1 MSNNEKLASKLGE
14 IVGEANVIE
23 DPEKLKALAVEGVIP
38 KVLVSPGTIDETSK
52 VVAYACAEK
61 LAVIPIGNGTKMGLG
76 GIPKQADIL
85 LSTRRLNRY
94 TDYDIANLTLGV
106 ECGVTLAEA
115 QAKLA
120 GEGKGYFLALD
131 PPHTQNA
138 TLGGIVATNDS
149 GSKRFIYGTSRDI
162 ILGIK
167 AVFPNGDI
175 VVAGGKAVKN
185 VAGYDMTKLLIGSM
199 GALGIICEI
208 TFRITPRPDAE
219 ATLLVSFNG
228 LKEAAGY
235 LRTILHS
242 KYYPASLE
250 LMNAKMAGSF
260 AATAALKG
268 KYVAAIALE
277 GIEEAVARQNADLGE
292 MGRRE
297 GASEVVTLKA
307 DAHRDFWIAYR
318 DFTGELAGTHPN
330 LISLKANFALS
341 RVAEMVGAFEEGA
354 VREAGLDCALSCR
367 AGNGIL
373 FASLPL
379 GDDPG
384 AKTAAVVGLIDGLTA
399 LSVRNGG
406 NLIVERAPGMIKE
419 KVNVWGRTRSDVVV
433 VRRLKAKLDPS
444 GILNPGRYVGGV

>member
-1 MSNNEKLASKLGE
+1 MSNNDKLALKLRE
-14 IVGEANVIE
+14 IVGKANVIH
-23 DPEKLKALAVEGVIP
+23 DPVKLKALAVEGVIP
-38 KVLVSPGTIDETSK
+38 RILVSPGTIDETSK
-52 VVAYACAEK
+52 VVAYAYSEK

-76 GIPKQADIL
+76 GIPKQVDIL

-131 PPHTQNA
+131 PPHTQSA

-149 GSKRFIYGTSRDI
+149 GSKRFIYGTSRDF

-167 AVFPNGDI
+167 VVLPNGDI

-185 VAGYDMTKLLIGSM
+185 VAGYDMTKMLIGSM
-199 GALGIICEI
+199 GALGIICGI
-208 TFRITPRPDAE
+208 TFRIIPRPDAE
-219 ATLLVSFNG
+219 ATLLVPFNG
-228 LKEAAGY
+228 LKEAAGF
-235 LRTILHS
+235 LRKILHS

-250 LMNAKMAGSF
+250 LMNALMASSF
-260 AATAALKG
+260 GATATLRG

-277 GIEEAVARQNADLGE
+277 GIEEAVTRQNADLGE
-292 MGRRE
+292 MGRQE

-307 DAHRDFWIAYR
+307 DAHRGFWVAYR
-318 DFTGELAGTHPN
+318 DFTGEMAKTHPN
-330 LISLKANFALS
+330 LVLLKANFALS
-341 RVAEMVGAFEEGA
+341 KVAEMVGAFEGA
-354 VREAGLDCALSCR
+354 FQEAGMDCPLSCR
-367 AGNGIL
+367 AGNGML
-373 FASLPL
+373 FAALPL

-384 AKTAAVVGLIDGLTA
+384 VRMAAVVGMIEKLTV
-399 LSVRNGG
+399 LSVKNGG
-406 NLIVERAPGMIKE
+406 NLIVERSPRMIKE
-419 KVNVWGRTRSDVVV
+419 KVNVWGQTRSDVVV

>member
-1 MSNNEKLASKLGE
+1 MSNNDKLASKLRE

-23 DPEKLKALAVEGVIP
+23 DTEKLKALAVEGLIP

-52 VVAYACAEK
+52 VVAYAYAEK

-94 TDYDIANLTLGV
+94 TDYDIANLTVGV

-131 PPHTQNA
+131 PPHTQYA

-149 GSKRFIYGTSRDI
+149 GPKRFIYGTSRDF

-185 VAGYDMTKLLIGSM
+185 VAGYDMTKMLIGSM
-199 GALGIICEI
+199 GALGIICGI
-208 TFRITPRPDAE
+208 TFRIIPRLDAE
-219 ATLLVSFNG
+219 ATLLVPFNG
-228 LKEAAGY
+228 LKEAAGF
-235 LRTILHS
+235 LHKILHS

-250 LMNAKMAGSF
+250 LINAKMAASF
-260 AATAALKG
+260 GATAALKG

-292 MGRRE
+292 MGRQE
-297 GASEVVTLKA
+297 GASEVVTLKG

-318 DFTGELAGTHPN
+318 DFTGELAKTHPN

-341 RVAEMVGAFEEGA
+341 KVAEMVGAFEGA
-354 VREAGLDCALSCR
+354 VREAGLDCALCCR

-373 FASLPL
+373 FAALPL
-379 GDDPG
+379 GDDLG
-384 AKTAAVVGLIDGLTA
+384 AKTAAVVGLIGNLTA
-399 LSVRNGG
+399 EAVKNEG
-406 NLIVERAPGMIKE
+406 NLIVERAPRTIKE
-419 KVNVWGRTRSDVVV
+419 KVNVWGQTRSDVVV
-433 VRRLKAKLDPS
+433 VRRLKEKLDPS

>member
-1 MSNNEKLASKLGE
+1 MSNHDKLASKLRE

-23 DPEKLKALAVEGVIP
+23 NPDNLKALAVEGVTP
-38 KVLVSPGTIDETSK
+38 KVLVSPGTMEETSQ
-52 VVAYACAEK
+52 VVVYACAEK
-61 LAVIPIGNGTKMGLG
+61 LAVIPTGNGTKMALG

-94 TDYDIANLTLGV
+94 MDYDIANLTLGV

-131 PPHTQNA
+131 PPNTQNA

-149 GSKRFIYGTSRDI
+149 GPKRFIYGTSRDI

-175 VVAGGKAVKN
+175 VVSGGKAVKN
-185 VAGYDMTKLLIGSM
+185 VAGYDMTKMLIGSM
-199 GALGIICEI
+199 GALGIICGI

-219 ATLLVSFNG
+219 ATLLLPFNG

-235 LRTILHS
+235 LRKILHS
-242 KYYPASLE
+242 KYYPAALE

-260 AATAALKG
+260 GATAALKG

-292 MGRRE
+292 MGRQE
-297 GASEVVTLKA
+297 GATDVVTLKA
-307 DAHRDFWIAYR
+307 DAHREFWTAYR
-318 DFTGELAGTHPN
+318 DFAGELAKIHPN
-330 LISLKANFALS
+330 LISLKANFSLS
-341 RVAEMVGAFEEGA
+341 RVTEMVSAFEGA
-354 VREAGLDCALSCR
+354 IQEAGLESALACR

-373 FASLPL
+373 FATLPL

-384 AKTAAVVGLIDGLTA
+384 AKTAAAVGLIGKLTA
-399 LSVRNGG
+399 ESVRNEG
-406 NLIVERAPGMIKE
+406 NLIVERAPKTIKE
-419 KVNVWGRTRSDVVV
+419 KVSVWGQTRSDVVV
-433 VRRLKAKLDPS
+433 VRRLKEKLDPS

>member
-1 MSNNEKLASKLGE
+1 MSNNDKWASKLRE

-23 DPEKLKALAVEGVIP
+23 DPEKLMALAVEGVIP

-61 LAVIPIGNGTKMGLG
+61 LAVIPIGNGTKMALG
-76 GIPKQADIL
+76 GIPKKVEIL
-85 LSTRRLNRY
+85 LSTLRLNHY

-149 GSKRFIYGTSRDI
+149 GPKRFLYGAARDI

-175 VVAGGKAVKN
+175 VVTGGKAVKN
-185 VAGYDMTKLLIGSM
+185 VAGYDMTKMMIGSM
-199 GALGIICEI
+199 GALGIVCEI
-208 TFRITPRPDAE
+208 TFRINPRPDVE
-219 ATLLVSFNG
+219 ATLLLPFNG
-228 LKEAAGY
+228 LSQAAGF
-235 LRTILHS
+235 LRKILHS

-250 LMNAKMAGSF
+250 LMNAKMAAHFG
-260 AATAALKG
+260 ATAGLKG
-268 KYVAAIALE
+268 QYIAAIALE
-277 GIEEAVARQNADLGE
+277 GIEEAVARQNADLSE
-292 MGRRE
+292 MGRQE
-297 GASEVVTLKA
+297 GATGVTVLNG
-307 DAHRDFWIAYR
+307 DAHRDFWITYR
-318 DFTGELAGTHPN
+318 DLAEKLAKTYSN
-330 LISLKANFALS
+330 LICLKANFALS
-341 RVAEMVGAFEEGA
+341 KVTEMVGAFEGA
-354 VREAGLDCALSCR
+354 FQEAGLEGTLACH

-373 FASLPL
+373 FAMLPV
-379 GDDPG
+379 GDDLG
-384 AKTAAVVGLIDGLTA
+384 AKTAAVVALIGKLTA
-399 LSVRNGG
+399 ESVKNEG
-406 NLIVERAPGMIKE
+406 NLIVERAPQTIKE
-419 KVNVWGRTRSDVVV
+419 KVNVWGQTRSDVVV
-433 VRRLKAKLDPS
+433 VRRLKEKLDPA

>member
-1 MSNNEKLASKLGE
+1 MSNNDKLASKLRE

-23 DPEKLKALAVEGVIP
+23 DPEKLKALAVEGVTP
-38 KVLVSPGTIDETSK
+38 KVLVFPGTIDETSK
-52 VVAYACAEK
+52 VVAYAYAEK
-61 LAVIPIGNGTKMGLG
+61 LAVIPIGNGTKMALG
-76 GIPKQADIL
+76 GIPKWADIL

-106 ECGVTLAEA
+106 ECGVTLSEA

-131 PPHTQNA
+131 PSHTQNA

-149 GSKRFIYGTSRDI
+149 GPKRFIYGTSRDI

-175 VVAGGKAVKN
+175 VIAGGKAVKN
-185 VAGYDMTKLLIGSM
+185 VAGYDMTKMLIGSM
-199 GALGIICEI
+199 GALGIICGI

-219 ATLLVSFNG
+219 ATLLVPFSG
-228 LKEAAGY
+228 LKEAAGF
-235 LRTILHS
+235 LRKILHS

-260 AATAALKG
+260 GATAALKG
-268 KYVAAIALE
+268 KFMAAIALE

-292 MGRRE
+292 MGRQE

-318 DFTGELAGTHPN
+318 DFTGELAKTHPN

-341 RVAEMVGAFEEGA
+341 KVMEMVGAFEGA
-354 VREAGLDCALSCR
+354 VREAGLDCALACR

-373 FASLPL
+373 FAALPL
-379 GDDPG
+379 GDDLG
-384 AKTAAVVGLIDGLTA
+384 AKTAAVVGLIGRLTA
-399 LSVRNGG
+399 EAVKNEG
-406 NLIVERAPGMIKE
+406 NLIVERAPRTIKE
-419 KVNVWGRTRSDVVV
+419 KVNVWGQTRSDVVV

>member
-1 MSNNEKLASKLGE
+1 MSDNDKLTSPLRE
-14 IVGEANVIE
+14 IVGRANVIE
-23 DPEKLKALAVEGVIP
+23 DPETLKAFAVEGVTP
-38 KVLVSPGTIDETSK
+38 RVLVSPGTIDETSK
-52 VVAYACAEK
+52 VIAHASSAG
-61 LAVIPIGNGTKMGLG
+61 LAVIPVGNGTKMTLG
-76 GIPKQADIL
+76 SIPKRVDIL

-94 TDYDIANLTLGV
+94 ADYDIANLTVGV
-106 ECGVTLAEA
+106 ECGVTLAEL
-115 QAKLA
+115 QMKLA
-120 GEGKGYFLALD
+120 GEGKGYFLPLD

-149 GSKRFIYGTSRDI
+149 GPKRFIYGTSRDI

-175 VVAGGKAVKN
+175 VVSGGKAVKN
-185 VAGYDMTKLLIGSM
+185 VAGYDMTKMLVGSL
-199 GALGIICEI
+199 GALGVICEI
-208 TFRITPRPDAE
+208 TFRITPRPDDE
-219 ATLLVSFNG
+219 ATLLLPFNG

-235 LRTILHS
+235 LRKILHS

-250 LMNAKMAGSF
+250 LINTRMAGHF

-268 KYVAAIALE
+268 QYVAAIALE
-277 GIEEAVARQNADLGE
+277 GIEEAVARQIADLGE

-297 GASEVVTLKA
+297 GAADVVVVKA

-318 DFTGELAGTHPN
+318 DFAGELAMTHPN

-341 RVAEMVGAFEEGA
+341 KVTEMVGAFEGA
-354 VREAGLDCALSCR
+354 CREAGLDCALCCR

-373 FASLPL
+373 FAVLPQ

-384 AKTAAVVGLIDGLTA
+384 AKSAAVVGLIGRLTA
-399 LSVRNGG
+399 ESVKNEG
-406 NLIVERAPGMIKE
+406 NLIVARAPRMIKE
-419 KVNVWGRTRSDVVV
+419 KINVWGQTRSDVVV

-444 GILNPGRYVGGV
+444 GILNLGRYVGGV

>member
-1 MSNNEKLASKLGE
+1 MSNNDKLASKLRE
-14 IVGEANVIE
+14 IVGEANVID
-23 DPEKLKALAVEGVIP
+23 DPEKLKALAVEGVNPRI
-38 KVLVSPGTIDETSK
+38 LVSPGTIDETSK
-52 VVAYACAEK
+52 VVSYAYAEK

-76 GIPKQADIL
+76 GIPKQVDIL

-131 PPHTQNA
+131 PPHTQSA

-149 GSKRFIYGTSRDI
+149 GSKRFIYGTSRDF

-167 AVFPNGDI
+167 AVLPNGDI

-185 VAGYDMTKLLIGSM
+185 VAGYDMTKMLIGSM
-199 GALGIICEI
+199 GSLGIICGI

-219 ATLLVSFNG
+219 ATLLVPFNG
-228 LKEAAGY
+228 LKEAAGF
-235 LRTILHS
+235 LRKILHS

-250 LMNAKMAGSF
+250 LMNARMAAGF
-260 AATAALKG
+260 GATATLQG

-277 GIEEAVARQNADLGE
+277 GIEEAVARQNTDLGE
-292 MGRRE
+292 MGRQE
-297 GASEVVTLKA
+297 GASGVVTLKA

-318 DFTGELAGTHPN
+318 DFTGDLAKINPN
-330 LISLKANFALS
+330 LVSLKANFVLS
-341 RVAEMVGAFEEGA
+341 KVAEMVGAFEGA
-354 VREAGLDCALSCR
+354 LQEAGMDCPLTCR
-367 AGNGIL
+367 AGNGML
-373 FASLPL
+373 FAALPM
-379 GDDPG
+379 GDDLG
-384 AKTAAVVGLIDGLTA
+384 VKSAAVVGLIERLTV
-399 LSVRNGG
+399 LSVKNGG
-406 NLIVERAPGMIKE
+406 NLIVERAPKMIKE
-419 KVNVWGRTRSDVVV
+419 KVNVWGQTRSDVVV

>member
-1 MSNNEKLASKLGE
+1 MSNNDKLALKLRE

-23 DPEKLKALAVEGVIP
+23 DPEKLKSLAVEGVIP
-38 KVLVSPGTIDETSK
+38 RVLVSPGTIDETSK

-120 GEGKGYFLALD
+120 GEGKGYFVALD
-131 PPHTQNA
+131 PPHTQHA

-167 AVFPNGDI
+167 AVLPNGDI

-219 ATLLVSFNG
+219 ATLLVSFDG
-228 LKEAAGY
+228 LKEAVGY
-235 LRTILHS
+235 LRKILHS

-250 LMNAKMAGSF
+250 LMNAGTAGRLG
-260 AATAALKG
+260 ATAALKG

-277 GIEEAVARQNADLGE
+277 GIEEAVARQKADLGE
-292 MGRRE
+292 MGRQE
-297 GASEVVTLKA
+297 GASEVVTLNA
-307 DAHRDFWIAYR
+307 DTHRNFWIAYR
-318 DFTGELAGTHPN
+318 DFTFELAKTDPN

-341 RVAEMVGAFEEGA
+341 KVAEMVGAFEGA
-354 VREAGLDCALSCR
+354 VREAGLDCALSCH

-373 FASLPL
+373 FAALPL

-384 AKTAAVVGLIDGLTA
+384 AGTAAVVGLIGKLTA
-399 LSVRNGG
+399 ESVKNGG
-406 NLIVERAPGMIKE
+406 NLIVLRAPGTIKE
-419 KVNVWGRTRSDVVV
+419 KVNVWGQTRSDVVV
-433 VRRLKAKLDPS
+433 VRRLKATLDPS